1 MRIRRVYESHEVRY
15 FDPGLQT
22 MIYSF
27 AKINIES
34 SSLPTQKELNLRT
47 KNVAY
52 GQYKKE
58 KRLYAKHQ
66 AKKKL
71 QWIMSVVKARY
82 FIIKVIAAHE

>member
-1 MRIRRVYESHEVRY
+1 MDSKGKHMRIRRVYEDHDMRY
-15 FDPGLQT
+15 YDPGLQT

-27 AKINIES
+27 AKINIQGNT
-34 SSLPTQKELNLRT
+34 LPTQKELSLRAKT
-47 KNVAY
+47 LAY

-71 QWIMSVVKARY
+71 QWIMSIVKAR
-82 FIIKVIAAHE
+82 